1 MNANFEGWPKEET
14 TAEPGEEQI
23 DPTFARHQDADFT
36 TVDAV
41 TAAAVANAQHQGA
54 GARDGPQHPD
64 HHHVRGGP
72 NVDKQQQRDAI
83 QQAVRAAHDQDVE
96 KTAVTRGNRPV
107 SNTKRAAQNRSAQK
121 AFRQRKEKYIKD
133 LEAQAAEVNQLKQT
147 IEELRA
153 DNLQLRDYTLAL
165 QSKVI
170 ELSPASGAQ
179 HPLGAAAASS
189 GHDSASVSVPTPPA
203 AVYNHSGGRVFS
215 GEK

>member
-14 TAEPGEEQI
+14 AAEPGEEQI
-23 DPTFARHQDADFT
+23 DPTFARHQDTDFSA
-36 TVDAV
+36 VDAV

-54 GARDGPQHPD
+54 GARDAAPHGD
-64 HHHVRGGP
+64 HHHH
-72 NVDKQQQRDAI
+72 DKVQQRDAI
-83 QQAVRAAHDQDVE
+83 HQAVRAAHDQDD
-96 KTAVTRGNRPV
+96 KPGISGRGNRPV

-170 ELSPASGAQ
+170 ELSPASSGA
-179 HPLGAAAASS
+179 LGAPPATA
-189 GHDSASVSVPTPPA
+189 GHDLSSVSVPAPPA
-203 AVYNHSGGRVFS
+203 AVYNHSGGRVF
-215 GEK
+215 GADK

>member
-1 MNANFEGWPKEET
+1 MNANFEGWPKEESA
-14 TAEPGEEQI
+14 AEPGEEQI
-23 DPTFARHQDADFT
+23 DPTFARHQDADFSA
-36 TVDAV
+36 VDAV

-54 GARDGPQHPD
+54 AGRDAAGQHAE
-64 HHHVRGGP
+64 HHTIRGGLS
-72 NVDKQQQRDAI
+72 VADKQRDLH
-83 QQAVRAAHDQDVE
+83 QAVRAAHDSDDKVG
-96 KTAVTRGNRPV
+96 APRGNRPV

-170 ELSPASGAQ
+170 ELSPASGGQ
-179 HPLGAAAASS
+179 HALGSAAAAA
-189 GHDSASVSVPTPPA
+189 GHDLAAVSVPTPPA
-203 AVYNHSGGRVFS
+203 AVYNHSGGRVFNPD
-215 GEK
+215 K